1 MGHKKVS
8 YQEKNERRRKYRDTT
23 PRHQQALRLRRSYGG
38 TFGDPHL
45 CHPFNYNLMV
55 TGTSKDGDVRRDK
68 EGDWA

>member
-1 MGHKKVS
+1 MGHKVVS
-8 YQEKNERRRKYRDTT
+8 YQEKNERRRKHRDNSE
-23 PRHQQALRLRRSYGG
+23 RGRKAQALRRFYGG
-38 TFGDPHL
+38 SFGDPHL